1 MLYRRACE
9 GMAGRPHGW
18 GSRKVEWQ
26 GAQRSPN
33 LIRIYNQCSWKALMC
48 WIKPKEPTGTS
59 VYAWLSVWFWQ
70 RMESL
75 TRHSIWTPSPF
86 PPILTR
92 TCKIDPVIIF
102 EARPLLEFQSWTSWP
117 RRRRNALKRKLSDP
131 SCLPRVEFLRRE
143 SMSEVLLRDLPMH
156 ARSSAPFT
164 PNFNVVVFWWLAHE
178 GTLHSTWSTLRFGE
192 GWRRDQDSRLKNS
205 TLCQDSI
212 PTGCMSW
219 IFCVCV
225 CLDSSAVWGV
235 ATRFVKCKRK
245 GS

>member
-26 GAQRSPN
+26 GTQRNPS
-33 LIRIYNQCSWKALMC
+33 LIRTYNQCSWKALIC
-48 WIKPKEPTGTS
+48 LNWAKRVYGYKCVCLAECLILTEDGIFDPT
-59 VYAWLSVWFWQ
+59 LS
-70 RMESL
+70 L
-75 TRHSIWTPSPF
+75 DALTPSSYSDKG
-86 PPILTR
+86 LQN
-92 TCKIDPVIIF
+92 
-102 EARPLLEFQSWTSWP
+102 RPGNHFRGSLLSLNSEVEPWP

-143 SMSEVLLRDLPMH
+143 SMSEVLLHVLPMH
-156 ARSSAPFT
+156 ARSASPPT

-178 GTLHSTWSTLRFGE
+178 GTLHSAWSTLRFGG

-212 PTGCMSW
+212 PTGCTSS

-225 CLDSSAVWGV
+225 CVSRLI
-235 ATRFVKCKRK
+235 C
-245 GS
+245 GSGCCDTLCYL